1 MDWNSETEADVF
13 NIRHMTEGRMKGQAF
28 ITLPSLEAAQAAV
41 TECHAYLLNAKP
53 MAVAYA
59 KSNT

>member
-1 MDWNSETEADVF
+1 MDEAESEVF

-28 ITLPSLEAAQAAV
+28 ITLPNLTAAEVAV
-41 TECHAYLLNAKP
+41 SECHGYVLNGRP

-59 KSNT
+59 KSST